1 MKIHGSPESDSVDF
15 SDPYYFYGTDEE
27 KIQALIRDDSSL
39 GEPLHADYPYRR
51 ADVVWATRHE
61 MARTVEDFLARRVRV
76 LFLDARAAVDMAEEV
91 ADLMAEELGKDAKW
105 KENQVKTFVEL
116 ANRYLL
122 ERYELAK
129 N

>member
-1 MKIHGSPESDSVDF
+1 
-15 SDPYYFYGTDEE
+15 
-27 KIQALIRDDSSL
+27 
-39 GEPLHADYPYRR
+39 
-51 ADVVWATRHE
+51 
-61 MARTVEDFLARRVRV
+61 VRV